1 MFFVHPKANMP
12 GVDIDPH
19 PDNVSV
25 LYARAVRQVHHVGVC
40 SSRERA
46 RGPPLIRALLP
57 VGVRVTV
64 CVLASIFVLDR
75 QTHTHT
81 HTHTH
86 TRETHAHYPVL
97 PESARARTMRPGAAI
112 TMPGPKGCA
121 T

>member
-86 TRETHAHYPVL
+86 T
-97 PESARARTMRPGAAI
+97 
-112 TMPGPKGCA
+112 
-121 T
+121 